1 MTKWILLTLLAY
13 LQLARS
19 VSGETSVLTEF
30 DRLFN
35 QLHYD
40 ANYKLRI
47 MRMDFSR
54 TMKNLNAQLI
64 SRNGFIV
71 SDIQQTKQRAK
82 DAILEH
88 GLAIGNPQDPCLVAA
103 NDEAIRRATQA
114 ARDLSVSAETVYNV
128 VRWLPIDRFYSVA
141 RTFQN
146 ISSEFQWTVLGK
158 LGEANAVTNLQELQA
173 DLAFQYL
180 GSANFVIAL
189 ENSINNSLRF
199 FQTGIN
205 RNRREA
211 FQRWDEIS
219 RNYIF
224 NMDLLIEEAQQ
235 CF

>member
-1 MTKWILLTLLAY
+1 MIKWILLTLLAY
-13 LQLARS
+13 LQL
-19 VSGETSVLTEF
+19 
-30 DRLFN
+30 
-35 QLHYD
+35 
-40 ANYKLRI
+40 
-47 MRMDFSR
+47 
-54 TMKNLNAQLI
+54 I
-64 SRNGFIV
+64 SRNGLIV

-88 GLAIGNPQDPCLVAA
+88 GLAIGNPQNPCLVAA

-128 VRWLPIDRFYSVA
+128 VRLLPIDRFYSVA

-146 ISSEFQWTVLGK
+146 RSSEFQWTVLGK

-173 DLAFQYL
+173 DLAFHR
-180 GSANFVIAL
+180 I
-189 ENSINNSLRF
+189 
-199 FQTGIN
+199 
-205 RNRREA
+205 RREA

-224 NMDLLIEEAQQ
+224 NMDLLIEEDQQ